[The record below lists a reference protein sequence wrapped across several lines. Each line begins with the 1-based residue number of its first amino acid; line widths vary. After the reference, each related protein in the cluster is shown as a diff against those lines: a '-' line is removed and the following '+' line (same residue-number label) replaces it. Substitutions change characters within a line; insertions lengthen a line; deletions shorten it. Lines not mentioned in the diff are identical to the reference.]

1 MSANRKCRLITG
13 GVFVVAA
20 FFFDWLI
27 GSDESSPFGNYFL
40 YHVTIP
46 NIWRAINLPPLIIAA
61 IVSGNPHTFSGLIVD
76 IVFAVQWFG
85 IGYLVS
91 LFFCRR
97 SRRAYSGGLG
107 LSNESNPP

>member
-1 MSANRKCRLITG
+1 MSANRKCRLIIG
-13 GVFVVAA
+13 GAFVVAA

-27 GSDESSPFGNYFL
+27 GSDESSPIGNYFL

-91 LFFCRR
+91 LFLQAIQKSAF
-97 SRRAYSGGLG
+97 RRAWTV
-107 LSNESNPP
+107 